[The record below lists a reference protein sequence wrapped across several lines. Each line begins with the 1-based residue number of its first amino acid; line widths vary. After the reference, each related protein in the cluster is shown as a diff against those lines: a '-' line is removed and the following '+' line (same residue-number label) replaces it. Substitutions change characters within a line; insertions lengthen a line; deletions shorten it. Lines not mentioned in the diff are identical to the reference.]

1 MTDARILY
9 ILNRFPQTSQT
20 FIVDEICALQREG
33 FQVDILAAEIE
44 TETFDRFPQ
53 LDPKSF
59 VGVRQMEKFRRFV
72 DPKVSIERFVNRLS
86 LRNKFRVFGLR
97 RTDYTAFISHFGPSV
112 ILAAGVKRRFSSR
125 ARLIGVFHGYDMSSY
140 VSKRGFTNY
149 DARPAPHRRADAD
162 YGTVGN
168 STEGGR
174 LPLRTRS
181 G

>member
-125 ARLIGVFHGYDMSSY
+125 ARSD
-140 VSKRGFTNY
+140 
-149 DARPAPHRRADAD
+149 RRFP
-162 YGTVGN
+162 
-168 STEGGR
+168 R
-174 LPLRTRS
+174 L
-181 G
+181 